1 MMELRIQEIARV
13 IYFMDMCTVH
23 PFCDSLTNALLVN
36 CLMFPRCSNLLQMGA
51 KMNML
56 NHHEW

>member
-1 MMELRIQEIARV
+1 MVEVRIEEIARV
-13 IYFMDMCTVH
+13 IYFMDMCVAH
-23 PFCDSLTNALLVN
+23 PFCDSLANALLVN
-36 CLMFPRCSNLLQMGA
+36 YLIFSPCSNLLQMAA